1 MKNIKYL
8 FLFVA
13 SVFLLNSCETG
24 MPETTD
30 LNYVTFEATSMDLG
44 VVIDGSSDYELFVY
58 TTQIIGTDRTFD
70 ITVDLES
77 TTADAAAYSVPATV
91 TVPANSNVGSFVL
104 GLTDL
109 NIGEGVDIVLNLE
122 VETGVYKGD
131 AMVLSVTQLCEQNET
146 YVKILFDD
154 WASECAWQV
163 TDASETVV
171 MAGSGYSDGTA
182 SASEKACLPDG
193 EYTFTVVDAYGDGLT
208 ASEDET
214 VGSITI
220 ISNGAEVTTI
230 GGDYGAGTSVD
241 FTLTK

>member
-13 SVFLLNSCETG
+13 SIFLLNGCETG

-44 VVIDGSSDYELFVY
+44 VAIDGSSDYELAVY

-91 TVPANSNVGSFVL
+91 TVPANSNKGTFVL
-104 GLTDL
+104 GLNDV

-122 VETGVYKGD
+122 VEAGVYKGD
-131 AMVLSVTQLCEQNET
+131 AMVLSITQLCEQNET
-146 YVKILFDD
+146 YVKILFDGY
-154 WASECAWQV
+154 ASECSWQV
-163 TDASETVV
+163 TDASGTAV
-171 MAGSGYSDGTA
+171 MAGSGYSDGDADA
-182 SASEKACLPDG
+182 SAKACLPDG
-193 EYTFTVVDAYGDGLT
+193 NYTFTVADAYGDGLT
-208 ASEDET
+208 YPE

-220 ISNGAEVTTI
+220 ISNGAEVVAI
-230 GGDYGAGTSVD
+230 SGDYGEGTSVD